1 MKGAKPMRQ
10 KINTAFNLLRDEMKV
25 INPSCDAIKE
35 LVIAI
40 DSQQY
45 NLAAVELSCLL
56 SACDNE
62 PLLYNMKMLVINL
75 HNLIIDAIFQELT
88 R

>member
-1 MKGAKPMRQ
+1 MRQ
-10 KINTAFNLLRDEMKV
+10 EINTAFNSLRDEMKI

-35 LVIAI
+35 LAIAI

-62 PLLYNMKMLVINL
+62 PLLHNMKLLVINL
-75 HNLIIDAIFQELT
+75 HNLIIDAIFQESNQ
-88 R
+88 

>member
-10 KINTAFNLLRDEMKV
+10 KINTAFNLLRDETKT
-25 INPSCDAIKE
+25 IDASCSAVEE
-35 LVIAI
+35 LTIAI

-62 PLLYNMKMLVINL
+62 PLLHNMKVLVINL
-75 HNLIIDAIFQELT
+75 HNIIIDAIFQES
-88 R
+88 RK